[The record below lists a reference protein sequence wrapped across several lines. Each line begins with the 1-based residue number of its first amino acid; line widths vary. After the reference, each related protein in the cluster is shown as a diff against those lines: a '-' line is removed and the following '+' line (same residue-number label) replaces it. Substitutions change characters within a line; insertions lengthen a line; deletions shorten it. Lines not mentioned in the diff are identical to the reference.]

1 MSPPDRPPSADP
13 NSGRRVVLVDGAD
26 RELGESEILD
36 AHTLP
41 GTKHRAFTA
50 LLFREDGA
58 LLLARR
64 AEGKFLWAGHW
75 DGTVA
80 SHPMPGESY
89 VAAGERRMPEEL
101 GLDCTLSEHGRFD
114 YHVPYGE
121 VGAENEVCATLIGL
135 LPQDVQLNPAQRE
148 VSELRWITRTELIPE
163 LSRPGSGYCPW
174 LGLALI
180 CLTHSRAS
188 LSPAGR
194 AALDPWCEDAS
205 AARASMESSL
215 RADFPGQAWRILDE
229 GA

>member
-1 MSPPDRPPSADP
+1 MSSPDRPPSTDP
-13 NSGRRVVLVDGAD
+13 NSVRRVVLVDGAD

-64 AEGKFLWAGHW
+64 AEDKFLWAGHW

-80 SHPMPGESY
+80 SHPMPGEGY

-101 GLDCTLSEHGRFD
+101 GVDCTLTEHGRFD
-114 YHVPYGE
+114 YHMPYGE

-135 LPQDVQLNPAQRE
+135 LPQDVQLSPVPSE
-148 VSELRWITRTELIPE
+148 VSELRWITRTELIAQ
-163 LSRPGSGYCPW
+163 LSQPGSGYCPW
-174 LGLALI
+174 LALALL
-180 CLTHSRAS
+180 CLAHSRAS
-188 LSPAGR
+188 LSATQR

-205 AARASMESSL
+205 AAIDPMEASL
-215 RADFPGQAWRILDE
+215 RADFPGQTWRILDE
-229 GA
+229 EA

>member
-1 MSPPDRPPSADP
+1 MPPPDRQSSADP

-26 RELGESEILD
+26 RELGESGILE

-50 LLFREDGA
+50 LLSRAEGGVR
-58 LLLARR
+58 LARR

-101 GLDCTLSEHGRFD
+101 GLDCTLTEHGRFD

-135 LPQDVQLNPAQRE
+135 LPQDVQLSPVPSE
-148 VSELRWITRTELIPE
+148 VSELRWITRAELIGE
-163 LSRPGSGYCPW
+163 LSQPGSGYCPW
-174 LGLALI
+174 LALALL
-180 CLTHSRAS
+180 CLAHSRSS
-188 LSPAGR
+188 LSEAQR
-194 AALDPWCEDAS
+194 AALDPWCEDTS
-205 AARASMESSL
+205 AALARMEASL
-215 RADFPGQAWRILDE
+215 RADFPDQTWRILDE
-229 GA
+229 EA